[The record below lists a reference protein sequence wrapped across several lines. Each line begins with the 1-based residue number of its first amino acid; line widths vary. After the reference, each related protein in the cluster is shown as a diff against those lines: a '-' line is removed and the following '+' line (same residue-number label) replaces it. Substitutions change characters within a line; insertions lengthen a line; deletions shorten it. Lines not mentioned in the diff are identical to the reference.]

1 MTDDKFE
8 EFLQREARAYNAPPS
23 SVPRDEMWRAISVAR
38 GARPGGIAPGAGAG
52 DAAGAS
58 TADITPI
65 DARKP
70 RLRYAPWIGMAA
82 TLLVGIGIGRFAME
96 RGGTLPTTTMVQAP
110 AAPTTGQ
117 PDAAVATPGDP
128 DVASAANAA
137 SAGTPGAAN
146 TASAD
151 TPDDTPRRESVRP
164 QSPTAV
170 TRLASNAG
178 RASRNGAAAA
188 PVDDATD
195 AFQVASRDHLV
206 RAEALV
212 SVVAATPA
220 DAVMDSLTGRWAR
233 EMLTNTRL
241 LLDSPAGDDPVR
253 RRLLEDLETVL
264 VQLVQRS
271 GAAVDERALIDRTL
285 ERTQLLT
292 RLRTSA
298 AGI

>member
-1 MTDDKFE
+1 MSDDKFE
-8 EFLQREARAYNAPPS
+8 QFLQREARSYNAPPS
-23 SVPRDEMWRAISVAR
+23 SVPRDEMWRAIAAAR
-38 GARPGGIAPGAGAG
+38 GARPGGV
-52 DAAGAS
+52 
-58 TADITPI
+58 TPLSS
-65 DARKP
+65 RKP
-70 RLRYAPWIGMAA
+70 RLRYTPWIGMAA
-82 TLLVGIGIGRFAME
+82 TLLVGIGIGRFALQ
-96 RGGTLPTTTMVQAP
+96 RGGDSLPAVTAQAPVDGDRSAMPQDVPADLPAAGSPADAP
-110 AAPTTGQ
+110 AAIDGANAPPSRSLPRSSRGEQ
-117 PDAAVATPGDP
+117 RLAAATPP
-128 DVASAANAA
+128 NA
-137 SAGTPGAAN
+137 T
-146 TASAD
+146 
-151 TPDDTPRRESVRP
+151 
-164 QSPTAV
+164 
-170 TRLASNAG
+170 
-178 RASRNGAAAA
+178 RNGSAYGSAE
-188 PVDDATD
+188 PID

-212 SVVAATPA
+212 SVVAATPR

-271 GAAVDERALIDRTL
+271 GGAVDERALIDRTL

>member
-1 MTDDKFE
+1 MSDDKFE
-8 EFLQREARAYNAPPS
+8 EFLQREARGYNAPPP
-23 SVPRDEMWRAISVAR
+23 SVPRDEMWRAISAAR
-38 GARPGGIAPGAGAG
+38 GSRPGGV
-52 DAAGAS
+52 
-58 TADITPI
+58 TPI
-65 DARKP
+65 TSRKP
-70 RLRYAPWIGMAA
+70 RLRYTPWIGMAA
-82 TLLVGIGIGRFAME
+82 TLLVGIGIGRFALQ
-96 RGGTLPTTTMVQAP
+96 RGGESGPVVTAQRPTSAQNAGAP
-110 AAPTTGQ
+110 ATDPLAPASVIEAAAPQ
-117 PDAAVATPGDP
+117 DAPDAPITQPVQRAPR
-128 DVASAANAA
+128 AAQA
-137 SAGTPGAAN
+137 
-146 TASAD
+146 
-151 TPDDTPRRESVRP
+151 
-164 QSPTAV
+164 
-170 TRLASNAG
+170 RLASNSAP
-178 RASRNGAAAA
+178 AAARNGIANGSAE
-188 PVDDATD
+188 PVD

-212 SVVAATPA
+212 SVVAATPR

-271 GAAVDERALIDRTL
+271 GGAVDERALIDRTL